1 MATPSYD
8 VRRIVLPLAVALLL
22 TGCSGDGESSTAA
35 PASAPSSA
43 SSSAASEPSPSTS
56 PSTSPSISAS
66 TSETQPTETQPSE
79 TQPTEAAAK
88 PFPVSLPAYF
98 EREPDGGDLRL
109 GTVREQ
115 TAAYT
120 SYDASYRSGHL
131 RVTGVLN
138 IPTGKGPFPA
148 VVLAH
153 GYIDPAYYV
162 SGQGM
167 TRERGYL
174 ATQGFVAFHVDYRNH
189 AGSDD
194 DPLAARRLRTGY
206 ALDVVNAVQALRRSP
221 RVPVDDDRIGLFGR
235 SMGGGVL
242 YKALEIAPGFVQAAS
257 AWASVSSREDENFD
271 HFIREDGDRDPL
283 VEFVAREYGLPG
295 ERGSARFWRE
305 ISARTYF
312 DRITEPLLLV
322 HGRYD
327 STCPPAWARASYRA
341 LRADGVDARLA
352 WYPDEHA
359 FGPSFFAAM
368 ARTTGF
374 WSSAILSRICTSAT
388 ASPCTFA
395 KSCSCIP

>member
-1 MATPSYD
+1 MATLSYD
-8 VRRIVLPLAVALLL
+8 VRRFAVPVAAMLLL
-22 TGCSGDGESSTAA
+22 SGCSGGEESPGATRT
-35 PASAPSSA
+35 
-43 SSSAASEPSPSTS
+43 SSAAPTTSAPSEPSPTS
-56 PSTSPSISAS
+56 SP
-66 TSETQPTETQPSE
+66 TESETTES
-79 TQPTEAAAK
+79 TEPEKAPK
-88 PFPVSLPAYF
+88 PYPVSLPAYF
-98 EREPDGGDLRL
+98 EREPDGGNLRL
-109 GTVREQ
+109 GTVRER

-138 IPTGKGPFPA
+138 VPTGRGPFPA

-174 ATQGFVAFHVDYRNH
+174 ASRGFVAFHVDYRNH

-206 ALDVVNAVQALRRSP
+206 ALDVVNAVQALRRTP
-221 RVPVDDDRIGLFGR
+221 EIPVDDDRIGLFGR
-235 SMGGGVL
+235 SMGGGVV
-242 YKALEIAPGFVQAAS
+242 YKALEIAPGLVGAAT

-271 HFIREDGDRDPL
+271 HFIRDDGDRDPL
-283 VEFVAREYGLPG
+283 VDFVEQEYGLPG
-295 ERGSARFWRE
+295 QPGSAKFWRE

-312 DRITEPLLLV
+312 DRITEPVLLV
-322 HGRYD
+322 HGTSD

-341 LRADGVDARLA
+341 LREADVDARLA

-374 WSSAILSRICTSAT
+374 FRAELG
-388 ASPCTFA
+388 
-395 KSCSCIP
+395 

>member
-1 MATPSYD
+1 MATLSYD
-8 VRRIVLPLAVALLL
+8 VRRIAVPVAAMLLL
-22 TGCSGDGESSTAA
+22 SGCSGSEESPRATRTSSTA
-35 PASAPSSA
+35 PTTSTPG
-43 SSSAASEPSPSTS
+43 EPSAT
-56 PSTSPSISAS
+56 AS
-66 TSETQPTETQPSE
+66 PTEPDT
-79 TQPTEAAAK
+79 TESAEPK
-88 PFPVSLPAYF
+88 PYPVSLPAYF

-109 GTVREQ
+109 GTVRER

-138 IPTGKGPFPA
+138 VPTGTGPFPA

-206 ALDVVNAVQALRRSP
+206 ALDVVNAVQALRRTP
-221 RVPVDDDRIGLFGR
+221 QVPVDDDRIGLFGR
-235 SMGGGVL
+235 SMGGGVV
-242 YKALEIAPGFVQAAS
+242 YKALEIAPGLVGAAT

-283 VEFVAREYGLPG
+283 VDFVDREYGLPG
-295 ERGSARFWRE
+295 QAGAGKFWRE

-312 DRITEPLLLV
+312 ARITEPLLLV
-322 HGRYD
+322 HGSSD

-341 LRADGVDARLA
+341 LRGAGVDARLA

-359 FGPSFFAAM
+359 FGPSFLAAM

-374 WSSAILSRICTSAT
+374 FRSELG
-388 ASPCTFA
+388 
-395 KSCSCIP
+395 

>member
-1 MATPSYD
+1 MSP
-8 VRRIVLPLAVALLL
+8 RRTAALSVAGAILLS
-22 TGCSGDGESSTAA
+22 GCSGGDESTRAAST
-35 PASAPSSA
+35 PAS
-43 SSSAASEPSPSTS
+43 SPSTS
-56 PSTSPSISAS
+56 APDEPSPTATPPPTESE
-66 TSETQPTETQPSE
+66 TSEPGANPY
-79 TQPTEAAAK
+79 
-88 PFPVSLPAYF
+88 PVSLPAYF
-98 EREPDGGDLRL
+98 EREPEGGDLSL
-109 GTVREQ
+109 GTVRER
-115 TAAYT
+115 TADYT

-138 IPTGKGPFPA
+138 VPRGKGPFPA

-194 DPLAARRLRTGY
+194 DPLADRRLRTGY
-206 ALDVVNAVQALRRSP
+206 ALDVVNAVQALRRTP
-221 RVPVDDDRIGLFGR
+221 QVPVDDDRIGLFGR
-235 SMGGGVL
+235 SMGGGVV
-242 YKALEIAPGFVQAAS
+242 YKALEIAPGLVGAAT

-271 HFIREDGDRDPL
+271 HFVREDGDRDPL
-283 VEFVAREYGLPG
+283 VDFVEQEYGLPG
-295 ERGSARFWRE
+295 QAGSAKFWRE

-322 HGRYD
+322 HGSSD
-327 STCPPAWARASYRA
+327 STCPPAWARASFRS
-341 LRADGVDARLA
+341 LRAAGVDARLA

-374 WSSAILSRICTSAT
+374 FRSELG
-388 ASPCTFA
+388 
-395 KSCSCIP
+395 

>member
-1 MATPSYD
+1 MATLSCD
-8 VRRIVLPLAVALLL
+8 VRRIAVPVAAMLLL
-22 TGCSGDGESSTAA
+22 SGCSGSEESPRATQTSSPA
-35 PASAPSSA
+35 PTTSAPSEPDPTA
-43 SSSAASEPSPSTS
+43 S
-56 PSTSPSISAS
+56 
-66 TSETQPTETQPSE
+66 PTEPDTTESAEPE
-79 TQPTEAAAK
+79 TAPK
-88 PFPVSLPAYF
+88 PYPVSLPAYF

-115 TAAYT
+115 TASYT

-138 IPTGKGPFPA
+138 VPTGRGPFPA

-206 ALDVVNAVQALRRSP
+206 ALDVVNAVQALRRTP
-221 RVPVDDDRIGLFGR
+221 QVPVDDDRIGLFGR
-235 SMGGGVL
+235 SMGGGVV
-242 YKALEIAPGFVQAAS
+242 YKALEIAPGLVGAAT

-283 VEFVAREYGLPG
+283 VAFVEQEYGLPG
-295 ERGSARFWRE
+295 QPGSAKFWRR

-322 HGRYD
+322 HGSSD

-341 LRADGVDARLA
+341 LRDVGVDARLA

-368 ARTTGF
+368 ARTTAF
-374 WSSAILSRICTSAT
+374 FRSELA
-388 ASPCTFA
+388 
-395 KSCSCIP
+395 

>member
-1 MATPSYD
+1 MATISYD
-8 VRRIVLPLAVALLL
+8 VRRIAGPVAAMLLL
-22 TGCSGDGESSTAA
+22 SGCSGSEESPRATQT
-35 PASAPSSA
+35 
-43 SSSAASEPSPSTS
+43 SSAAPTTSEPSETS
-56 PSTSPSISAS
+56 PTAS
-66 TSETQPTETQPSE
+66 PTEPGTTGPTTSAEPE
-79 TQPTEAAAK
+79 TAPK
-88 PFPVSLPAYF
+88 PYPVSLPAYF

-109 GTVREQ
+109 GTVRER

-153 GYIDPAYYV
+153 GYIDPAIYV

-189 AGSDD
+189 AGSDN

-206 ALDVVNAVQALRRSP
+206 ALDVINAVQALRRSP
-221 RVPVDDDRIGLFGR
+221 RVPVDDDRIGVFGR
-235 SMGGGVL
+235 SMGGGVV
-242 YKALEIAPGFVQAAS
+242 YKALEIAPGLAGAAT

-271 HFIREDGDRDPL
+271 HFIRDDPGDRQEL
-283 VEFVAREYGLPG
+283 VAFVEQEYGLPG
-295 ERGSARFWRE
+295 QPGSSKFWRQ

-312 DRITEPLLLV
+312 DRITEPVLLV
-322 HGRYD
+322 HGRFD

-341 LRADGVDARLA
+341 LREADVDARLA

-359 FGPSFFAAM
+359 FGPAFFAAM

-374 WSSAILSRICTSAT
+374 FRAELS
-388 ASPCTFA
+388 
-395 KSCSCIP
+395 

>member
-1 MATPSYD
+1 MATLSYD
-8 VRRIVLPLAVALLL
+8 VRRIAVPVAAMLLL
-22 TGCSGDGESSTAA
+22 SGCSGSEESPRATRTSSTA
-35 PASAPSSA
+35 PTTSAPG
-43 SSSAASEPSPSTS
+43 EPSPT
-56 PSTSPSISAS
+56 AS
-66 TSETQPTETQPSE
+66 PTEPDT
-79 TQPTEAAAK
+79 TESAE
-88 PFPVSLPAYF
+88 PEPPEPYPVSLPAYF

-138 IPTGKGPFPA
+138 VPTGKGPFPA

-221 RVPVDDDRIGLFGR
+221 QVPVDDDRIGLFGR
-235 SMGGGVL
+235 SMGGGVV
-242 YKALEIAPGFVQAAS
+242 YKALEIAPGLVGAAT
-257 AWASVSSREDENFD
+257 AWASVELARGRELRPLHPRGRRPRPAGRLRRAGVRAAGAGRVREVLAGDQRPDRTSTGSPSRSSSSTAAATR
-271 HFIREDGDRDPL
+271 R
-283 VEFVAREYGLPG
+283 ARRPG
-295 ERGSARFWRE
+295 RGR
-305 ISARTYF
+305 RTV
-312 DRITEPLLLV
+312 PCA
-322 HGRYD
+322 GPA
-327 STCPPAWARASYRA
+327 STR
-341 LRADGVDARLA
+341 GLA

-374 WSSAILSRICTSAT
+374 FRSELGRVSSAT
-388 ASPCTFA
+388 ACWSPRCRH
-395 KSCSCIP
+395 PGQRR

>member
-1 MATPSYD
+1 M
-8 VRRIVLPLAVALLL
+8 
-22 TGCSGDGESSTAA
+22 
-35 PASAPSSA
+35 
-43 SSSAASEPSPSTS
+43 
-56 PSTSPSISAS
+56 
-66 TSETQPTETQPSE
+66 
-79 TQPTEAAAK
+79 
-88 PFPVSLPAYF
+88 
-98 EREPDGGDLRL
+98 
-109 GTVREQ
+109 REQ

-138 IPTGKGPFPA
+138 VPTGRGPFPA

-206 ALDVVNAVQALRRSP
+206 ALDVVNAVQALRRTP
-221 RVPVDDDRIGLFGR
+221 QVPVDDDRIGLFGR
-235 SMGGGVL
+235 SMGGGVV
-242 YKALEIAPGFVQAAS
+242 YKALEIAPGLVGAAT

-283 VEFVAREYGLPG
+283 VDFVEQEYGLPG
-295 ERGSARFWRE
+295 QAGSAKFWRE

-312 DRITEPLLLV
+312 DRITEPVLLV
-322 HGRYD
+322 HGSSD

-341 LRADGVDARLA
+341 LRDGRRRRAPGVVPGRARLRAVVLRGDGADDGVLPERAGLSQLGDGVLA
-352 WYPDEHA
+352 ATVPTPGTTSVTDVPGQLA
-359 FGPSFFAAM
+359 MVMAALE
-368 ARTTGF
+368 A
-374 WSSAILSRICTSAT
+374 AT
-388 ASPCTFA
+388 Q
-395 KSCSCIP
+395 

>member
-1 MATPSYD
+1 M
-8 VRRIVLPLAVALLL
+8 VLLS
-22 TGCSGDGESSTAA
+22 GCSGGGESSRATRSPSTA
-35 PASAPSSA
+35 PTTSAT
-43 SSSAASEPSPSTS
+43 SEPSPTATASES
-56 PSTSPSISAS
+56 ESESA
-66 TSETQPTETQPSE
+66 EPEP
-79 TQPTEAAAK
+79 EAAPK
-88 PFPVSLPAYF
+88 PYPVSLPAYF

-109 GTVREQ
+109 GTVRER

-138 IPTGKGPFPA
+138 VPTGKGPFPA

-206 ALDVVNAVQALRRSP
+206 ALDVVNAVQALRRTP
-221 RVPVDDDRIGLFGR
+221 EVPVDDDRIGLFGR
-235 SMGGGVL
+235 SMGGGVV
-242 YKALEIAPGFVQAAS
+242 YKALEIAPGLVGAAT

-283 VEFVAREYGLPG
+283 VDFVEQEYGLPG
-295 ERGSARFWRE
+295 QAGSAKFWRE

-312 DRITEPLLLV
+312 DRITEPVLLV
-322 HGRYD
+322 HGSSD

-341 LRADGVDARLA
+341 LREVGVDARLA

-374 WSSAILSRICTSAT
+374 FRAELA
-388 ASPCTFA
+388 
-395 KSCSCIP
+395 